1 VARAGL
7 SKSEVQRAR
16 DQLIAE
22 GRYPSADAVRATLGN
37 TGSKSTI
44 HRYLKELGSE
54 DSTAYASRR
63 DTERS
68 LQALIEQVSAKLH
81 ADAEERLRCITARY
95 ENTLRR
101 KEAEIAELHEVIAKL
116 TSRLDPPTQRE
127 DKPTPPLQGNFGPFG
142 RLAFISRSGP
152 HCSSAFSIMLDS
164 DRSTVPDASTIRPP
178 GLQSH

>member
-54 DSTAYASRR
+54 ASTACVSRQE
-63 DTERS
+63 TERS
-68 LQALIEQVSAKLH
+68 LQVLIEQISAKLH
-81 ADAEERLRCITARY
+81 TAAEERLRVVTDEY

-101 KEAEIAELHEVIAKL
+101 KENEIAELREVIANL
-116 TSRLDPPTQRE
+116 TSRLHAPERPE
-127 DKPTPPLQGNFGPFG
+127 DKSAPSLYDGFGRFG
-142 RLAFISRSGP
+142 RLDFSSRSGP

-164 DRSTVPDASTIRPP
+164 DRSTLADASKIRSP